1 MTAKQK
7 ATEMLENI
15 DDIIDL
21 YIPDADIQDDE
32 VIQAFKKEF
41 AILAINEIIWIA
53 SDYSEEKIVTKR
65 FWRSVKKEINK
76 QIPLIV

>member
-7 ATEMLENI
+7 ATEMLANL

-21 YIPDADIQDDE
+21 YIPDADIQDED
-32 VIQAFKKEF
+32 VINLFKKEF
-41 AILAINEIIWIA
+41 AISAVNELIEIA

-65 FWRSVKKEINK
+65 FWRSVKKEIEK

>member
-7 ATEMLENI
+7 ATEMLENL
-15 DDIIDL
+15 DDIIDS
-21 YIPDADIQDDE
+21 YIPDADLQDDE

-41 AILAINEIIWIA
+41 AILAINELIHIA
-53 SDYSEEKIVTKR
+53 SDDSEEKIVTKR
-65 FWRSVKKEINK
+65 FWRSVKKEIEK

>member
-15 DDIIDL
+15 DNIIDL

-41 AILAINEIIWIA
+41 AILAINEII
-53 SDYSEEKIVTKR
+53 
-65 FWRSVKKEINK
+65 
-76 QIPLIV
+76 